1 MENKKEQESRLGKK
15 EINQAFH
22 RWYWSVEVPS
32 SYERMQGLSFCYS
45 MIPVLQKLY
54 TDQKELNEAYRRHL
68 TFFNT
73 QGTWGTPIHGIT
85 IAMEEEMSAK
95 GVAESQSDAAITSIK
110 TGLMGPLAGIGD
122 TIDWGTLKTII
133 YGIGVTFAMTGSA
146 LGAVIPFAFTLLT
159 YFVAKYLWN
168 LGYTIGRESVQS
180 ILQSGWIDKLISST
194 AVLGLFMMGSLSA
207 TYVKLEIPITFSV
220 GGSEFSIQAII
231 DSLAPGLLPL
241 GVVFAIYYVLVNK
254 SQKYGL
260 ISITIVGACLLG
272 SLIGLF

>member
-1 MENKKEQESRLGKK
+1 MEETKNTEGRLDKKV
-15 EINQAFH
+15 INQSFR

-45 MIPVLQKLY
+45 MIPVLQKLHS
-54 TDQKELNEAYRRHL
+54 DPEKLSEAYRRHL

-95 GVAESQSDAAITSIK
+95 EVAEEQSDAAITSIK

-146 LGAVIPFAFTLLT
+146 IGAIIPFGFTILT
-159 YFVAKYLWN
+159 YFIAKYLWN
-168 LGYTIGRESVQS
+168 LGYSIGRESVQS
-180 ILQSGWIDKLISST
+180 ILQSGWIDKLITST
-194 AVLGLFMMGSLSA
+194 AVLGLFMMGALSA
-207 TYVKLEIPITFSV
+207 TYVKLEIPIAFSV
-220 GGSEFSIQAII
+220 GGSDFKIQSII

-241 GVVFAIYYVLVNK
+241 GVVFSIYYVLVNK

-260 ISITIVGACLLG
+260 ISITIVAVCLLG